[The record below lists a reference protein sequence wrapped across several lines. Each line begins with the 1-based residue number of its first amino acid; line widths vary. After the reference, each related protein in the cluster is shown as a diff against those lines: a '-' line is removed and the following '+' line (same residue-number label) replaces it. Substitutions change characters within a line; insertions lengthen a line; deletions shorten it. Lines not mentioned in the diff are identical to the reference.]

1 MEGMNMCRKLVVV
14 NELSLGQRALGFEVL
29 SLPKGEV
36 LEYTHKQ
43 LKDLI
48 KSGKDEVY
56 GLEISGE
63 TGELIPD
70 TGNFFCKN
78 WMVKSHINSL
88 VPKFECDSLANLFYI
103 VIGSTQKAKGSI
115 LYDVVSSRFERTA
128 FPEEK
133 IKTLLE
139 MGIISAGAKLGDNG
153 ELIVAALEKPK
164 KAEKTEEK
172 EETAP

>member
-14 NELSLGQRALGFEVL
+14 NELALGQRMLGFEVL

-43 LKDLI
+43 LKDII

-70 TGNFFCKN
+70 TENFFCTN
-78 WMVKSHINSL
+78 IMIKSHINSL
-88 VPKFECDSLANLFYI
+88 SPKFECDSLVNLFYL
-103 VIGSTQKAKGSI
+103 VIGTHKEKGNI

-139 MGIISAGAKLGDNG
+139 MEIISAGAKLGDNG
-153 ELIVAALEKPK
+153 EPIVAALEKPK
-164 KAEKTEEK
+164 KAEKTEGQ

>member
-1 MEGMNMCRKLVVV
+1 MCRKLIVT
-14 NELSLGQRALGFEVL
+14 NELALGNRNLGFEVL

-36 LEYTHKQ
+36 LEFTNKQ

-56 GLEISGE
+56 GLDISEE

-70 TGNFFCKN
+70 TENFFCTN
-78 WMVKSHINSL
+78 WMIKSHINSL
-88 VPKFECDSLANLFYI
+88 VPKFESEGLVNLFYI
-103 VIGSTQKAKGSI
+103 VTGTHKEKGNI
-115 LYDVVSSRFERTA
+115 VYDVVSSRYERTA
-128 FPEEK
+128 FTEEK

-139 MGIISAGAKLGDNG
+139 MGIISAGVKLVND
-153 ELIVAALEKPK
+153 ELVVAPLEKPK
-164 KAEKTEEK
+164 KEETAEKK

>member
-1 MEGMNMCRKLVVV
+1 MCRKLVVI
-14 NELSLGQRALGFEVL
+14 NELALGQRALGFEVL

-36 LEYTHKQ
+36 LEFTHKQ

-56 GLEISGE
+56 GLKISEE

-70 TGNFFCKN
+70 TENFFCNN
-78 WMVKSHINSL
+78 WMLKNHINNLVPRFQGDSL
-88 VPKFECDSLANLFYI
+88 VNLFYI
-103 VIGSTQKAKGSI
+103 VIGTHKEKGSI
-115 LYDVVSSRFERTA
+115 VYDVVSSRFERTA
-128 FPEEK
+128 FSEEK

-153 ELIVAALEKPK
+153 ELIVASLEKPK
-164 KAEKTEEK
+164 KEEKAETK

>member
-1 MEGMNMCRKLVVV
+1 MCRKLVVV
-14 NELSLGQRALGFEVL
+14 NELALGNRNLGFEVL
-29 SLPKGEV
+29 SLPKGEI
-36 LEYTHKQ
+36 LEFTNRQ

-56 GLEISGE
+56 GLDISGE

-70 TGNFFCKN
+70 ENFFCNN

-88 VPKFECDSLANLFYI
+88 VPRFEGEGLVNLFYI
-103 VIGSTQKAKGSI
+103 VTGTHKEKGN
-115 LYDVVSSRFERTA
+115 LVYDVVSSRYERTT

-139 MGIISAGAKLGDNG
+139 MGIISAGVKLENG
-153 ELIVAALEKPK
+153 ELVAAPLEKPK
-164 KAEKTEEK
+164 TREKK
-172 EETAP
+172 GETAP

>member
-1 MEGMNMCRKLVVV
+1 MCRKLVVI
-14 NELSLGQRALGFEVL
+14 NELALGQRALGFEVL

-36 LEYTHKQ
+36 LEFTHKQ

-56 GLEISGE
+56 GLKISEE

-70 TGNFFCKN
+70 TENFFCNN

-88 VPKFECDSLANLFYI
+88 MPRFQCDSLVNLFYI
-103 VIGSTQKAKGSI
+103 VIGTHKEKGSI
-115 LYDVVSSRFERTA
+115 VYDVVSSRFERTA
-128 FPEEK
+128 FSEEK

-153 ELIVAALEKPK
+153 ELIVASLEKPK
-164 KAEKTEEK
+164 KEEKAETK

>member
-1 MEGMNMCRKLVVV
+1 MCKKLVVV
-14 NELSLGQRALGFEVL
+14 NELVLGQRPLGFEVL

-36 LEYTHKQ
+36 LEFTHKQ

-70 TGNFFCKN
+70 TENFFCNN

-88 VPKFECDSLANLFYI
+88 VPKFECDSLVNLFYL
-103 VIGSTQKAKGSI
+103 VIGTHKEKGNI
-115 LYDVVSSRFERTA
+115 VYDVVSSRYERTA
-128 FPEEK
+128 FPEEN

-153 ELIVAALEKPK
+153 ELIVATLEKPK
-164 KAEKTEEK
+164 KEEKTEKK

>member
-1 MEGMNMCRKLVVV
+1 MCRKLVVI
-14 NELSLGQRALGFEVL
+14 NELALGQRALGFEVL

-36 LEYTHKQ
+36 IEFTHKQ

-48 KSGKDEVY
+48 SKEEVY
-56 GLEISGE
+56 GLKISEE

-70 TGNFFCKN
+70 TENFFCNN

-88 VPKFECDSLANLFYI
+88 LPKYESYSLVSLFYI
-103 VIGSTQKAKGSI
+103 VIGTHKEKGNVV
-115 LYDVVSSRFERTA
+115 YDVVSSRFERAA
-128 FPEEK
+128 FSEEK

-139 MGIISAGAKLGDNG
+139 MGIISAGAKLVNG
-153 ELIVAALEKPK
+153 ELVVAPLEKQ
-164 KAEKTEEK
+164 KAETK

>member
-1 MEGMNMCRKLVVV
+1 MCRKLVVI
-14 NELSLGQRALGFEVL
+14 NELALGCRNLGFEVL

-36 LEYTHKQ
+36 LEFTQKQ

-56 GLEISGE
+56 GLKISEG

-70 TGNFFCKN
+70 TENFFCNN
-78 WMVKSHINSL
+78 WMLKTHISNL
-88 VPKFECDSLANLFYI
+88 VPKFQGDSLVNLFYI
-103 VIGSTQKAKGSI
+103 VIGTHKEKGSI
-115 LYDVVSSRFERTA
+115 VYDVVSSRFERTA
-128 FPEEK
+128 FSEEK

-153 ELIVAALEKPK
+153 ELIVASLEKPK
-164 KAEKTEEK
+164 KEEKAEAK

>member
-1 MEGMNMCRKLVVV
+1 MCRKLVVI
-14 NELSLGQRALGFEVL
+14 NELALGQRALGFEVL

-36 LEYTHKQ
+36 LEFTHKQ

-56 GLEISGE
+56 GLKISEE

-70 TGNFFCKN
+70 TENFFCNN
-78 WMVKSHINSL
+78 WMLKNHINNL
-88 VPKFECDSLANLFYI
+88 VPKFQGDSLVNLFYI
-103 VIGSTQKAKGSI
+103 VIGTHKEKGSI
-115 LYDVVSSRFERTA
+115 VYDVVSSRFERTA
-128 FPEEK
+128 FSEEK

-139 MGIISAGAKLGDNG
+139 MGIISAGAKLGVNG
-153 ELIVAALEKPK
+153 ELMVAPLEKPK
-164 KAEKTEEK
+164 KEEKAETK

>member
-1 MEGMNMCRKLVVV
+1 MCRKLVVI
-14 NELSLGQRALGFEVL
+14 NELALGQRALGFEVL

-36 LEYTHKQ
+36 IEFTHKQ

-48 KSGKDEVY
+48 SKEEVY
-56 GLEISGE
+56 GLKISEE

-70 TGNFFCKN
+70 TENFFCNN

-88 VPKFECDSLANLFYI
+88 LPKYESYSLVSLFYI
-103 VIGSTQKAKGSI
+103 VIGTHKEKGSI
-115 LYDVVSSRFERTA
+115 VYDVVSSRFERTA
-128 FPEEK
+128 FSEEK

-153 ELIVAALEKPK
+153 ELIVAPLEKPK
-164 KAEKTEEK
+164 KEEKAETK

>member
-1 MEGMNMCRKLVVV
+1 MCRKLVVI
-14 NELSLGQRALGFEVL
+14 NELALGQRALGFEVL

-36 LEYTHKQ
+36 IEFTQKQ

-48 KSGKDEVY
+48 SKEEVY
-56 GLEISGE
+56 GLKISEE

-70 TGNFFCKN
+70 TENFFCNN

-88 VPKFECDSLANLFYI
+88 LPKYENSLVNLFYI
-103 VIGSTQKAKGSI
+103 VIGTHKEKGSI
-115 LYDVVSSRFERTA
+115 VYDVVSSRFERTA
-128 FPEEK
+128 FSEEK

-153 ELIVAALEKPK
+153 ELIVAPLEKPK
-164 KAEKTEEK
+164 KEEKAETK